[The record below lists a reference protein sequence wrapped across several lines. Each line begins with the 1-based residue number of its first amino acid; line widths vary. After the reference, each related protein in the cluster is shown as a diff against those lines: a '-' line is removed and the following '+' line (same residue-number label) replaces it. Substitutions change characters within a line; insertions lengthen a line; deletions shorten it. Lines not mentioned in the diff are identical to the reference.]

1 MRPSAWI
8 TILMLLVLLATGS
21 ALLAQTA
28 TGEVNGTITDPSG
41 AVVPG
46 ARITLTNQGTKISVS
61 TTSNASGNFLFI
73 NLQPGV
79 YVLTAEQTGF
89 KRVVTAPFE
98 LAVNQTLT
106 QPVHLAVGTVNET
119 VEVRAETPLLQLS
132 SSELG
137 TVIPQRAV
145 NDLPLNGRNF
155 TQLLTLTPGATP
167 VSTAQGSGISFQDAA
182 ISGIPNSSFSK
193 PSVQGQ
199 PNRSTLY
206 FLDGFIN
213 TDLRGPVYG
222 VLPIIDTI
230 EEFKVQSHNDKVE
243 YGGAMGG
250 VVSVVSKSGTN
261 QLHGSAWE
269 FVRNNAFDA
278 RNPFTDVTVLNGVST
293 PHGPA
298 PFHQNEYGVSVGGP
312 IVRNKT
318 FFYAG
323 YEGWR
328 YSKPTQ
334 DTAYIPTAAEL
345 SGDFTNTK
353 NTAQIYNP
361 YSTFT
366 SGGKVFR
373 NPFLCDAGGNPL
385 PVNAS
390 NIQTGPGTPC
400 LKIPSALISP
410 VMQAY
415 LQAYLLPPNAQL
427 ANGDNFIE
435 TRPQID
441 NADTWTARL
450 DHRFSDRD
458 NAFFRFTQMFVRH
471 LDHVRGTVE
480 DQPSNYHANNFGGG
494 WVHSFKSNLILD
506 VTAGALRKPYVFN
519 QAHSTIGIDKMK
531 QLGLNVDQFNGMVI
545 TLDNTPWTKLEVGNR
560 GDSLRRNPDWSAGSS
575 LDWIKGNH
583 DFRFGGG
590 YIWVARD
597 QINTFQTFGFGS
609 AITSCPGASSTTK
622 CPANGANSIGGLSL
636 AGALLGLPT
645 GGSGELPDVGE
656 VNFSLASW
664 NLYASDQWRILPR
677 LTINVGL
684 RWDFLTQPTMQNN
697 RLSNGLDLFNQRWLI
712 GAATLPAACSQA
724 GNANGC
730 IPDTFFTPCPSPQ
743 TKPPTPCNSLIA
755 VNSRVMA
762 AGSTNFMSPPVHN
775 NYGPRVGF
783 AWQAL
788 KKTVVRGGAG
798 LFWDT
803 LSARSQYA
811 QNDIEGQRW
820 PWSSGFSLSNPN
832 GNNLTPAQLQQIT
845 AFAGGTS
852 VVIPANP
859 WSQTGNPNDPAWE
872 NPWSMQYNLEIQREL
887 APSTLVSV
895 AYVGS
900 RDGHLP
906 YAGKANALPQPL
918 STIPA
923 GTCVQSA
930 LQANPGQPDPTMNCL
945 KAIPW
950 MTADRT
956 YNTSRGYSRYNALQA
971 KFQRN
976 FSRGLMTLVSYT
988 WSKALDNTSG
998 FFGVENGAGQGG
1010 SAVQNFYNPT
1020 SNYGPTGYDIPHFLS
1035 WYTVYEL
1042 PFGHGKRWLQNGP
1055 VSWFLGNWQ
1064 TNYIFQIRSGQPFNL
1079 NVNGDPAAISGDPTF
1094 GSVRDYS
1101 RPDLIADPFQPGPVA
1116 ANPNPLCQKTISQ
1129 GGLAADT
1136 TGTAQS
1142 WFNPC
1147 AFTSPLGTFGNFGR
1161 NALRSS
1167 HVTNLDFSLTKSIQV
1182 AEGKTLQL
1190 RFEAFNIM
1198 NVQNL
1203 ASPTSNAT
1211 NINLVGSNIG
1221 VLGAITG
1228 IVGNPRQLQFG
1239 ARFTF

>member
-1 MRPSAWI
+1 MYTLFI
-8 TILMLLVLLATGS
+8 LLAGS
-21 ALLAQTA
+21 VGLAQSA
-28 TGEVNGTITDPSG
+28 TGEVNGTVLDPTG
-41 AVVPG
+41 AVVAG
-46 ARITLTNQGTKISVS
+46 ARVTLTNQGTKISGS
-61 TTSNASGNFLFI
+61 AASNANGYFIFI

-79 YVLTAEQTGF
+79 YVLTVERDGF
-89 KRVVTAPFE
+89 KKLATAPFE
-98 LAVNQTLT
+98 LAVNQTIT
-106 QPVHLAVGTVNET
+106 QPMHLAVGATAET
-119 VEVRAETPLLQLS
+119 VEVRAEAPLLQLA

-206 FLDGFIN
+206 YLDGFIN

-261 QLHGSAWE
+261 EFHGSAWE

-278 RNPFTDVTVLNGVST
+278 RNPFTDVSLVNGVTT

-298 PFHQNEYGVSVGGP
+298 PFRQNEFGAAGGGP
-312 IVRNKT
+312 IFKNRT
-318 FFYAG
+318 FFYVG

-345 SGDFTNTK
+345 NGDFTNTK

-373 NPFLCDAGGNPL
+373 NPFLCDATGNPL
-385 PVNAS
+385 PVNAA
-390 NIQTGPGTPC
+390 NVQTGVGTPC
-400 LKIPSALISP
+400 SKIPAALISP

-415 LQAYLLPPNAQL
+415 LKAYLLPPNAQL
-427 ANGDNFIE
+427 ANGDNLIE
-435 TRPQID
+435 FRPQID

-450 DHRFSDRD
+450 DHHASETDSVY
-458 NAFFRFTQMFVRH
+458 FRFTQMLVHH
-471 LDHVRGTVE
+471 LDHVRGTNE

-494 WVHSFKSNLILD
+494 WVHSFRSNLILD
-506 VTAGALRKPYVFN
+506 VTGGALRKPFVFN
-519 QAHSTIGIDKMK
+519 QALSSAGTAPMN
-531 QLGLNVDQFNGMVI
+531 QLGLNVNQFNGMTV

-560 GDSLRRNPDWSAGSS
+560 GDSIRRNPDWSAGSN

-583 DFRFGGG
+583 DFRFGGQ
-590 YIWVARD
+590 YVWVARD

-609 AITSCPGASSTTK
+609 AITSCPGATSATK
-622 CPANGANSIGGLSL
+622 CPANGATSIGGLSL

-656 VNFSLASW
+656 VNLSLASW
-664 NLYASDQWRILPR
+664 SLYGSDQWKILPK
-677 LTINVGL
+677 LTVNLGL
-684 RWDFLTQPTMQNN
+684 RWDFLTQPTVHNG
-697 RLSNGLDLFNQRWLI
+697 RLSNGLDLFGQRWLI
-712 GAATLPAACSQA
+712 GATQLPAACSTV

-755 VNSRVMA
+755 VNGHVIPS
-762 AGSTNFMSPPVHN
+762 GSQNFMSPPVYN

-788 KKTVVRGGAG
+788 NKTVIRGGVG

-811 QNDIEGQRW
+811 QNDLEGQRW
-820 PWSSGFSLSNPN
+820 PWSSGFSLNNPN
-832 GNNLTPAQLQQIT
+832 ANNLTPSQLQQIT

-852 VVIPANP
+852 VVIPPNP
-859 WSQTGNPNDPAWE
+859 WGQTGNPNDPNWQ

-887 APSTLVSV
+887 ASSTIVSV

-923 GTCVQSA
+923 GTCVQSVG
-930 LQANPGQPDPTMNCL
+930 QANPGQPDPTENCL
-945 KAIPW
+945 KAVPW
-950 MTADRT
+950 MSSGIT

-976 FSRGLMTLVSYT
+976 FTRGLMSLVSYT

-1010 SAVQNFYNPT
+1010 SAVENFYNPT
-1020 SNYGPTGYDIPHFLS
+1020 GNYGPTGYDIPHFLS

-1042 PFGHGKRWLQNGP
+1042 PFGRGKRWLQKGP
-1055 VSWFLGNWQ
+1055 FSWFLGNWQ
-1064 TNYIFQIRSGQPFNL
+1064 SNYIFQTRSGQPFNL
-1079 NVNGDPAAISGDPTF
+1079 NVNGDPAAISGDPAF
-1094 GSVRDYS
+1094 GSVNSYS
-1101 RPDLIADPFQPGPVA
+1101 RPNLIADPYQAGPIA

-1129 GGLAADT
+1129 GGLAADQT
-1136 TGTAQS
+1136 QTAQS

-1147 AFTSPLGTFGNFGR
+1147 SFASPVGTFGNFGR
-1161 NALRSS
+1161 NGLRSA
-1167 HVTNLDFSLTKSIQV
+1167 HVTNLDFSLTKSISV

-1190 RFEAFNIM
+1190 RFEAFNVLNI
-1198 NVQNL
+1198 QNL
-1203 ASPTSNAT
+1203 AAPTGNAT
-1211 NINLVGSNIG
+1211 NINLVPSNVG
-1221 VLGAITG
+1221 VLGGISS